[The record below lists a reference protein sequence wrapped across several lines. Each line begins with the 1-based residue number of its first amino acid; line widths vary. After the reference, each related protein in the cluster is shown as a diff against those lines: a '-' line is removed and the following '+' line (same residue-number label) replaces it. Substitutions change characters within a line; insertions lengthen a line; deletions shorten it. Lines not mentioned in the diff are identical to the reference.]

1 VFCVSALLLSVVCVF
16 WIVEGSCF
24 LGLFLCLAFFP
35 PGERARRKISS
46 LIQFVMQ
53 G

>member
-24 LGLFLCLAFFP
+24 WVCFC
-35 PGERARRKISS
+35 
-46 LIQFVMQ
+46 V
-53 G
+53 